1 MRRLC
6 GLDSV
11 PRLIESHDGQKY
23 RRVRCHQEN
32 LGKARMRKKREE
44 KEDPEGSRMIKY
56 GNSQKVKREGASQT
70 GTCMVLVFYGM
81 PTCFPNVFTHLSSPY
96 IPFSSFFLFFLLK
109 LHQMYIRYIYSTSSI
124 YTVDGCYLVC
134 STYLLGLHRIE
145 PTGKPAMG

>member
-32 LGKARMRKKREE
+32 LGKARMREKREE

-81 PTCFPNVFTHLSSPY
+81 PTCSPMFFTHLSSPY
-96 IPFSSFFLFFLLK
+96 IPFLFFSVGNTSDVYQIHLFYFV
-109 LHQMYIRYIYSTSSI
+109 HIYS
-124 YTVDGCYLVC
+124 
-134 STYLLGLHRIE
+134 
-145 PTGKPAMG
+145 